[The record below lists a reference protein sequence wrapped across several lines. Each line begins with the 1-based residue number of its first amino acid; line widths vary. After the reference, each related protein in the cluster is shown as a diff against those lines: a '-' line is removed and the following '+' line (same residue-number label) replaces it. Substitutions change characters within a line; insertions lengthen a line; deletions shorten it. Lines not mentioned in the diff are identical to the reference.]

1 MPSEAALGDLSDFH
15 EEFTLKRLFVTQDS
29 VFSSL
34 FGYFVRWKLFGLSLD
49 CLVCWPSY
57 CALVEQCHALVRV
70 RWNNWYLSI
79 NNHNSSIVLLV
90 FYLLQLVSSCFVYRF
105 GYESYPTNRR
115 CRTLNSAA
123 HGFLDSM
130 DWSFSSSFGLAI
142 KVWLSKRASAMP
154 VNLQNSKSSVWVAD
168 VGDCQ
173 STQQGRQQTEEV
185 LVFLHFKNLSIERRS
200 LNDRPLSSSMAR
212 RRLQSSECLCFL
224 AFWGEFE
231 QFSKLKTLSC

>member
-1 MPSEAALGDLSDFH
+1 MQSEAALGDLSDFH

-90 FYLLQLVSSCFVYRF
+90 FYLLQLVSSID
-105 GYESYPTNRR
+105 SDTNRILR
-115 CRTLNSAA
+115 IVAAERSTVLHMDFSILWIEVSRLPSALRSKFDYQNEPLPCRL
-123 HGFLDSM
+123 
-130 DWSFSSSFGLAI
+130 I
-142 KVWLSKRASAMP
+142 SKIP
-154 VNLQNSKSSVWVAD
+154 N
-168 VGDCQ
+168 
-173 STQQGRQQTEEV
+173 
-185 LVFLHFKNLSIERRS
+185 H
-200 LNDRPLSSSMAR
+200 P
-212 RRLQSSECLCFL
+212 
-224 AFWGEFE
+224 FE
-231 QFSKLKTLSC
+231 